1 MIKMIKHIVIWRL
14 FDFAEG
20 NTKKENA
27 LKLKEMLLSLP
38 SKIPQIKKMEVGI
51 NIDRTDAA
59 SDVVLYSEFY
69 SLEDLQA
76 YQKHPE
82 HQKVVEF
89 LNKVRSEKRVVDYE
103 V

>member
-1 MIKMIKHIVIWRL
+1 VIKHIVMWRL
-14 FDFAEG
+14 FNFADG
-20 NTKKENA
+20 TSKQENA
-27 LKLKEMLLSLP
+27 QRLKEMLLSLP
-38 SKIPQIKKMEVGI
+38 AKIPQIKQMEVGL

-59 SDVVLYSEFY
+59 SDVVLYSEFD
-69 SLEDLQA
+69 SLEDLKA
-76 YQKHPE
+76 YQMHPE

>member
-1 MIKMIKHIVIWRL
+1 MIKHIVMWRL
-14 FDFAEG
+14 FNFADG
-20 NTKKENA
+20 ASKQENA
-27 LKLKEMLLSLP
+27 QRLKEMLLSLP
-38 SKIPQIKKMEVGI
+38 AKIPQIKQMEVGL

-59 SDVVLYSEFY
+59 SDVVLYSEFD
-69 SLEDLQA
+69 SLEDLKA
-76 YQKHPE
+76 YQMHPE

>member
-1 MIKMIKHIVIWRL
+1 MIKHIVMWRL

-27 LKLKEMLLSLP
+27 MKLKEKLLALRG
-38 SKIPQIKKMEVGI
+38 KIPQIKKMEVGI
-51 NIDRTDAA
+51 NFDRTDAA
-59 SDVVLYSEFY
+59 SDVVLYSEFN
-69 SLEDLQA
+69 SLEDLQT

-89 LNKVRSEKRVVDYE
+89 LNKVRSEKRVVDYQ